1 MLNHNVAPSE
11 FFSSFA
17 LNMRCATYPPPPG
30 SAPGYQLAH
39 HCTPRYNTNVIT
51 GSVQIAS
58 VVQPR
63 WKLGKNAVTS
73 LVGWPVARTA
83 SFTCE
88 SCSFSNVMPPIFET
102 ATHASTMII
111 VIFKTNW
118 NRSVTSTPQSPPMN
132 V

>member
-1 MLNHNVAPSE
+1 MLNHSVAPSE

-51 GSVQIAS
+51 GSVQSAS
-58 VVQPR
+58 VVHPK
-63 WKLGKNAVTS
+63 WKDGKKAVTD
-73 LVGWPVARTA
+73 PVACPVCRTA
-83 SFTCE
+83 SSTCE
-88 SCSFSNVMPPIFET
+88 SCNFSEVIPPIFET

-111 VIFKTNW
+111 DIFKINW